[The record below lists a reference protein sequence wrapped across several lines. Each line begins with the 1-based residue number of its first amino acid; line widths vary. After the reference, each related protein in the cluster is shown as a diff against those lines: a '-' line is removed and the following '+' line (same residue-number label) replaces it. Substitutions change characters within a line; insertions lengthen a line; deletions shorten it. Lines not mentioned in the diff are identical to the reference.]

1 MVLAAVLGLVGA
13 LVYGTFLEWFIHR
26 FVMHTSKIS
35 RLAFDRHAI
44 AHHTE
49 RRSLKAFYAS
59 PEEEYHYE
67 IGESSFV
74 PVLWFLHL
82 PIFFVVWR
90 FISIPAAITLATG
103 GLLYLI
109 AYEVLHFYIHAPRN
123 YLFQRTRLFRFYC
136 EYHRLHHHK
145 ARVNYNVVMPLA
157 DLILRTF
164 SMESMRPEPSAPDY
178 VCPDT
183 GPKTAFRKA
192 SRV

>member
-1 MVLAAVLGLVGA
+1 MIVAVLLGVLAAFF
-13 LVYGTFLEWFIHR
+13 YCTFLEWFIHR
-26 FVMHTSKIS
+26 YVMHTNRISK
-35 RLAFDRHAI
+35 LAFDRHAI
-44 AHHTE
+44 SHHSE
-49 RRSLKAFYAS
+49 RRSLKTFYIS
-59 PEEEYHYE
+59 PDGEYKYE

-74 PVLWFLHL
+74 PILWFMHM
-82 PIFFVVWR
+82 PMFIVVWR
-90 FISIPAAITLATG
+90 YVSIPGCIALSIA
-103 GLLYLI
+103 GLLYLV

-157 DLILRTF
+157 DIILRTF
-164 SMESMRPEPSAPDY
+164 SMESIRAEPSAPDY

-183 GPKTAFRKA
+183 GPKTAFRKP